1 MERNDQYAPFRPELT
16 AELQAR
22 IRGAKNPTEEYGRVA
37 IEEANRQLA
46 LLENNAQGQNALPD
60 DPDIGLRFPGVDPR
74 GQYSILDVK
83 VKGRTQR
90 IDAVLNL
97 RDSGVRELVNG
108 VLSASAVGE
117 RWKAL
122 KDLARRHRIFT
133 RAEKLCW
140 DQAAADSLH
149 VQVRKL
155 EVDPAVTEVDLVL
168 QGLEYLLGIREGP
181 TPAEV
186 EEFYRDTLGVAF
198 TPEQREAARHL
209 TQPGEAGV
217 FFPDFDNIVL
227 QALFSM
233 PENWG
238 LTLEEM
244 EALREEE

>member
-1 MERNDQYAPFRPELT
+1 MERNDPYAPFRPALT
-16 AELQAR
+16 PELQAR
-22 IRGAKNPTEEYGRVA
+22 IKWSKNPTEEYGRVA

-46 LLENNAQGQNALPD
+46 LLENTPQGENALPD
-60 DPDIGLRFPGVDPR
+60 DPDACLRYPGVDPR
-74 GQYSILDVK
+74 GQYSVLDMK
-83 VKGRTQR
+83 AKGRTQR

-97 RDSGVRELVNG
+97 REEEARKLVYG
-108 VLSASAVGE
+108 VLSSPAVGE

-140 DQAAADSLH
+140 DEAAASSLH

-155 EVDPAVTEVDLVL
+155 EVDPVVVEVDLVL

-181 TPAEV
+181 APAEV
-186 EEFYRDTLGVAF
+186 ERFYREKLGVTF
-198 TPEQREAARHL
+198 TPEQRNAARRVI
-209 TQPGEAGV
+209 QPEEGGV
-217 FFPDFDNIVL
+217 FFPNFDNILL

-238 LTLEEM
+238 LTLEEL